1 MHTQILTS
9 KEGAQLLS
17 FKIDGEEK
25 IHQGEECVSENGKVY
40 WKRRWP
46 VLFPTVGKC
55 KQNKTII
62 NGKTYEM
69 QANGFVKDMSFEP
82 ISKLDNFHS
91 YLLKSENKLI
101 DKYPYK
107 FSLLV
112 TYRTDGNKL
121 TTIYKVTNEGD
132 VDMPFGIG
140 SKPAFPISF
149 EDLEKGNYYLEFEE
163 EEEKIHFLYLV
174 DGLVG
179 IEYAKNIMIDKK
191 TIPLDSHTF
200 DHDALIMKGLKSKK
214 ISLKKKGRKTPILNL
229 YFEGFPYLALW
240 SKPKAPFL
248 SIAPCMTTADSINGS
263 GVFRQKTDILLLPP
277 KQEFECKFTVEFF

>member
-17 FKIDGEEK
+17 FKIDGKEK
-25 IHQGEECVSENGKVY
+25 IHQGEECVSENGRIY
-40 WKRRWP
+40 WKRRYP

-55 KQNKTII
+55 KQNQTII

-69 QANGFVKDMSFEP
+69 QADGFVKDMTFEP

-91 YLLKSENKLI
+91 YLLKSDNKLI
-101 DKYPYK
+101 DKYPYE

-112 TYRTDGNKL
+112 TYRTDANKL

-140 SKPAFPISF
+140 AKPAFQIDLK
-149 EDLEKGNYYLEFEE
+149 DLEKGNYYLEFEE

-179 IEYAKNIMIDKK
+179 IEYAKNIMLDKK
-191 TIPLDSHTF
+191 TIPLDNHTF

-214 ISLKKKGRKTPILNL
+214 ISFKKKGRSAPIFNF
-229 YFEGFPYLALW
+229 YYEGFPYLALW
-240 SKPKAPFL
+240 SKPKAPFI
-248 SIAPCMTTADSINGS
+248 SIAPYMTTPDGMNGS
-263 GVFRQKTDILLLPP
+263 GVFRQKTNILLLPP
-277 KQEFECKFTVEFF
+277 KQEFECKYTVEFF